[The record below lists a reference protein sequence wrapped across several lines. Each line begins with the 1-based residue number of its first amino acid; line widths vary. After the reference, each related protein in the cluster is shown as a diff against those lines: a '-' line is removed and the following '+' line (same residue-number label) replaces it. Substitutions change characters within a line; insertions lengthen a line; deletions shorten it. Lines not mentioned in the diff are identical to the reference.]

1 MEWWEG
7 FFRGDWV
14 DIHASFWTDEETT
27 AQVDSIERFLELQPG
42 GEVLDVPC
50 GEGRIA
56 RHLAGRGYRVT
67 GVDQSPPLLNLAKR
81 AAAAAGHEISWEQ
94 RDMRD
99 LPWDGTFDAVVCWWG
114 SFGYFDEANN
124 ASFLEATARVLKPG
138 GRLVLENHVVET
150 VMPHFQTRSWDRAGN
165 GFTLTENRW
174 DHSTGRIEGTWTLIV
189 DGKQTVKN
197 ASIRLYTYAELVGLL
212 NMAGFTKV
220 RGVDPT
226 TDAEFQLGATKL
238 VLIADK

>member
-1 MEWWEG
+1 MEWWEE
-7 FFRGDWV
+7 FFKGHWV
-14 DIHASFWTDEETT
+14 DIHASFWTDAQTT
-27 AQVDSIERFLELQPG
+27 SQADSIERLLALEPG
-42 GEVLDVPC
+42 STVLDVPC

-56 RHLAGRGYRVT
+56 RQLAGRGYWVT
-67 GVDQSPPLLNLAKR
+67 GVDRSPTLLDLAKR
-81 AAAAAGHEISWEQ
+81 TAAAAGLDITWEQ

-99 LPWDGTFDAVVCWWG
+99 LPWDGSFDAVVCWWG
-114 SFGYFDEANN
+114 SFGYFDEASN

-150 VMPHFQTRSWDRAGN
+150 VLPHFQFRSWDRAGD
-165 GFTLTENRW
+165 GFALTENQW

-189 DGKQTVKN
+189 DDKQTVKK

-212 NMAGFTKV
+212 RMAGFSKV

>member
-1 MEWWEG
+1 MEWWEE
-7 FFRGDWV
+7 FFKGDWV
-14 DIHASFWTDEETT
+14 DIHASFWTDAQTT
-27 AQVDSIERFLELQPG
+27 SQVDSIERLLELEPG
-42 GEVLDVPC
+42 DTILDVPC

-56 RHLAGRGYRVT
+56 RQLASRGYLVT
-67 GVDQSPPLLNLAKR
+67 GVDRSPELLDLAAK
-81 AAAAAGHEISWEQ
+81 AAAAAGLDIRWEQ

-114 SFGYFDEANN
+114 SFGYFDEAAN
-124 ASFLEATARVLKPG
+124 ASFLEALARVLKPG

-150 VMPHFQTRSWDRAGN
+150 VLPHFQARSWEEAGK

-174 DHSTGRIEGTWTLIV
+174 DHTTGRIEGTWTLIV
-189 DGKQTVKN
+189 DGKQTVKD
-197 ASIRLYTYAELVGLL
+197 ASIRLYTYAELVALL
-212 NMAGFTKV
+212 KVAGFAKV

>member
-1 MEWWEG
+1 MEWWED

-14 DIHASFWTDEETT
+14 DIHASFWTDEEST
-27 AQVDSIERFLELQPG
+27 AQADSIERLLALEPG
-42 GEVLDVPC
+42 SSVLDVPC

-56 RHLAGRGYRVT
+56 RQLAGRGYRVT
-67 GVDQSPPLLNLAKR
+67 GVDRSPALLDLATE
-81 AAAAAGHEISWEQ
+81 AATAAGLDINWEQ

-114 SFGYFDEANN
+114 SFGYFDEAGN

-138 GRLVLENHVVET
+138 GRLILENHVVET
-150 VMPHFQTRSWDRAGN
+150 VLPHFQVRGWEQAGN

-174 DHSTGRIEGTWTLIV
+174 DHTTGHIEGTWTLIV
-189 DGKQTVKN
+189 DGNQTVKH
-197 ASIRLYTYAELVGLL
+197 ASIRLYTYAELARLVTG
-212 NMAGFTKV
+212 AGFSKV

-226 TDAEFQLGATKL
+226 TDVEFQLGSRKL
-238 VLIADK
+238 VLIAEK